1 MYCVAV
7 VGCLQLSAYRAF
19 ERGGECPEYRQ
30 RIASSMKLG
39 DFPTMQKTMQEFTS
53 PLMTIG
59 YLTAL
64 ALLSIIPA
72 PRWFLLGNEGE
83 PLFAWIAPAMWIFA
97 TGLIATSIY
106 VLDAL
111 KFIAR
116 PIHRLLG
123 GGVQRCVRS
132 ACTARRVLTLTL
144 SQTTKVDHKAAYC
157 LYFWNLNSRLD
168 TGPIPSRVPC
178 NILPPH
184 RIRFDPKSTA
194 SSIEFLRTTQRSLP
208 FTCQNN
214 SIAFAFNLAI
224 FGYLKNASRCDP
236 GCSR

>member
-1 MYCVAV
+1 
-7 VGCLQLSAYRAF
+7 
-19 ERGGECPEYRQ
+19 
-30 RIASSMKLG
+30 
-39 DFPTMQKTMQEFTS
+39 MQKAMQEFTS
-53 PLMTIG
+53 PLMTVG
-59 YLTAL
+59 YLTTL

-116 PIHRLLG
+116 LIHRLLG
-123 GGVQRCVRS
+123 SQVQRYVRS

-144 SQTTKVDHKAAYC
+144 SQTRKANHEAAYC
-157 LYFWNLNSRLD
+157 VYSRYLDSRLD
-168 TGPIPSRVPC
+168 TGPIPSRIPC
-178 NILPPH
+178 NILPPY
-184 RIRFDPKSTA
+184 RIRFGPKSTTP
-194 SSIEFLRTTQRSLP
+194 SIEFLRTTQRTLP

-214 SIAFAFNLAI
+214 SIAFAFSLAI
-224 FGYLKNASRCDP
+224 FGYPENPS
-236 GCSR
+236 